1 MTTIPPFCTVLL
13 MDVRTNRVWIMNWRF
28 TELHCC
34 SSPVNSPCRCTRSAW
49 QPHRAPSKQTMQ
61 IRTHF
66 QSITACLRDLFHARE
81 SVGYVSVLLCVTSN
95 EPQPMWICLLT
106 AVVMGRSKFNGWNR
120 YLQSYHNW
128 SPACQNLTL
137 SALSITTVFP
147 ELAWLKSGL
156 RCLFG
161 KWMIASCRLQRI

>member
-1 MTTIPPFCTVLL
+1 
-13 MDVRTNRVWIMNWRF
+13 
-28 TELHCC
+28 
-34 SSPVNSPCRCTRSAW
+34 
-49 QPHRAPSKQTMQ
+49 MQ

-66 QSITACLRDLFHARE
+66 QSITVCLRDLFHARE
-81 SVGYVSVLLCVTSN
+81 SVRYVSVLLCVTSN

-106 AVVMGRSKFNGWNR
+106 AVVMGCSIFNGWNR

-147 ELAWLKSGL
+147 ELAWLKFGL
-156 RCLFG
+156 RCLFRT
-161 KWMIASCRLQRI
+161 WMFASCRLQRIWARYARQLQWYPLKCGGFIDNASKSWPVDYLFRLNPGSSLFLTVTGIKPV